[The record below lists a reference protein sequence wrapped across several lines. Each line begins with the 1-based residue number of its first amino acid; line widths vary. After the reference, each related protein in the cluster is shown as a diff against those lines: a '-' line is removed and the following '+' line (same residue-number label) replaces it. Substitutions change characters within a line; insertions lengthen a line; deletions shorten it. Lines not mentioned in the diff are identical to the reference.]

1 LELHLEKTKI
11 VYCKDDDRQGSYPQ
25 EKFDFLGYTFRPR
38 SQKNRHGK
46 HFINF
51 SPRVSNKAA
60 KKMRQT
66 IREWK
71 LHLRSDKELEDIARM
86 FNPVL
91 RGWINYFKHYY
102 KSAMYPTL
110 RYLDTVLVKWS
121 MRKYKKLKNHK
132 RRAEQWLRRIA
143 ERQPLLVAH
152 WQLLKA
158 AGQ

>member
-1 LELHLEKTKI
+1 
-11 VYCKDDDRQGSYPQ
+11 
-25 EKFDFLGYTFRPR
+25 
-38 SQKNRHGK
+38 
-46 HFINF
+46 
-51 SPRVSNKAA
+51 
-60 KKMRQT
+60 MRQT